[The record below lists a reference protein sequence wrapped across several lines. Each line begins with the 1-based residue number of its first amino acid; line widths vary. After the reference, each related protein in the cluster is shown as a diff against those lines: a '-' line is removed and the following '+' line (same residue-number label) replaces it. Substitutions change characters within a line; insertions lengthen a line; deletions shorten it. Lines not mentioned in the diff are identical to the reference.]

1 MVFRVLS
8 GLFCGLA
15 LVSAYLQLNDP
26 DPERW
31 TAMYLA
37 CAWVAL
43 LGALGKTAP
52 KQALVAAIVAL
63 VWSAAI
69 LPELV
74 GAWKP
79 SDLTATMTSEHPEI
93 EYGREF
99 FGLLIVGGYC
109 LGAWFW
115 MRSRAVRRPAV

>member
-1 MVFRVLS
+1 MAFRAVS
-8 GLFCGLA
+8 VLFCGLA

-31 TAMYLA
+31 AAMYLA

-43 LGALGKTAP
+43 LGALGKAAP
-52 KQALVAAIVAL
+52 KQAFVVAVVAL
-63 VWSAAI
+63 GWSAAI

-99 FGLLIVGGYC
+99 FGLLIVAGYC
-109 LGAWFW
+109 LGAWLW
-115 MRSRAVRRPAV
+115 SRPRPVGGPVV